1 MPAWRLAGSSV
12 AHPPQADLDAL
23 IQALLRAG
31 VEFIVV
37 GGAAAVL
44 HGAPIT
50 TQDLD
55 IVHRRTADN
64 VQRLSQ
70 LLAELDAT
78 FRGRDLRPSPEL
90 LAGSGQLNLST
101 NLGPL
106 DPMCVLHDGRGY
118 EELLPHTTVL
128 TDGSSAIRVLDLDT
142 LIGVKAA
149 AARARDKLVLP
160 ILLAL
165 RDGMHRD
172 R

>member
-1 MPAWRLAGSSV
+1 M
-12 AHPPQADLDAL
+12 AHPAQADLDAL
-23 IQALLRAG
+23 IQALLAAS

-64 VQRLSQ
+64 VQRLSK
-70 LLAELDAT
+70 LLVELDAT
-78 FRGRDLRPSPEL
+78 FRGRDLRPSAAL
-90 LAGSGQLNLST
+90 LAGTGQLNLST

-106 DPMCVLHDGRGY
+106 DPLCVLHDGRGY

-128 TDGSSAIRVLDLDT
+128 TDGPSAIRVLDLET

-149 AARARDKLVLP
+149 TGRARDKLVLP

-165 RDGMHRD
+165 RDGPHRS